1 MLKVRV
7 QFSASARSNYICST
21 PVCNIMKRG
30 FFTLSAFLLFTTLA
44 YSQGYI
50 NLKRNDVVSALK
62 KKFQAAD
69 YNQATISLLKDTVKV
84 IPADS
89 RATDPVFIYLFDES
103 GRCKSETIITR
114 CDSCLSRLL
123 QAALAQKKYEW
134 KKINENQYISKFED
148 KLMIE
153 LPPENPDH
161 SFSFLRVDW
170 TRELYDLLIKE

>member
-1 MLKVRV
+1 
-7 QFSASARSNYICST
+7 
-21 PVCNIMKRG
+21 MKRG
-30 FFTLSAFLLFTTLA
+30 FFTLLTFLLVTSLA

-50 NLKRNDVVSALK
+50 NLKRTEVISSLK
-62 KKFQAAD
+62 KKFQPAGN
-69 YNQATISLLKDTVKV
+69 NQATISLLKDTVKV
-84 IPADS
+84 IPVDN
-89 RATDPVFIYLFDES
+89 RANEPVYIYLFDES

-114 CDSCLSRLL
+114 CDSCLTRLL
-123 QAALAQKKYEW
+123 QAALALKKYEW

-153 LPPENPDH
+153 LPPENLNH